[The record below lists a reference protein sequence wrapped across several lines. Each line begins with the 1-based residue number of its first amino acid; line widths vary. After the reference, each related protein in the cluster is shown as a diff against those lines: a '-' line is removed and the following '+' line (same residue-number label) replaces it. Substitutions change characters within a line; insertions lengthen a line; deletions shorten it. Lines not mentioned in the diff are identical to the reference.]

1 MRPQVEKANPR
12 DIKNMRKAIKD
23 LKNKCRSVN
32 KEPKMSGGRKIYK
45 MLHSIRE
52 KEDLIVDSSS
62 EDSHVSVIGQADNI

>member
-1 MRPQVEKANPR
+1 MEEANPR

-23 LKNKCRSVN
+23 LKNRCKSVS
-32 KEPKMSGGRKIYK
+32 KGTQMIGGRKIHK

-62 EDSHVSVIGQADNI
+62 EDSHVSVIGQRDNG